1 MAAILSKQDSARK
14 IDPSRAPE
22 SDDRGRHVDGH
33 GGRVCLQDS
42 AGVCDSLAG
51 TVGVVRSGGTRP
63 CTLGMTV
70 SEAKGHGHQKGHHA
84 IYRGIEY
91 EVALLPK
98 IMIEMVADDNR
109 VADIVKVVIA
119 TARTGEIGDGRI
131 FILPVEESYHI
142 RSGFLELD

>member
-1 MAAILSKQDSARK
+1 VKLIQCVIQPYKLDEVVAALQSV
-14 IDPSRAPE
+14 AP
-22 SDDRGRHVDGH
+22 
-33 GGRVCLQDS
+33 
-42 AGVCDSLAG
+42 
-51 TVGVVRSGGTRP
+51 
-63 CTLGMTV
+63 GMTV

-98 IMIEMVADDNR
+98 TMIEMVADDNR

-131 FILPVEESYHI
+131 FILPVEENYHI
-142 RSGFLELD
+142 RSGFMELD